1 MASFLYYCGI
11 MYSKKENYSM
21 ARYTFKV
28 ATLFEHTP
36 SIRELG
42 ILCVKGHGGDVDIEE
57 GSRLLYLAE
66 RRGDETASLALDSYF
81 EF

>member
-1 MASFLYYCGI
+1 
-11 MYSKKENYSM
+11 M

-42 ILCVKGHGGDVDIEE
+42 ILYVNGQGGDVDIEE

-66 RRGDETASLALDSYF
+66 RRGDETASLALDSYL